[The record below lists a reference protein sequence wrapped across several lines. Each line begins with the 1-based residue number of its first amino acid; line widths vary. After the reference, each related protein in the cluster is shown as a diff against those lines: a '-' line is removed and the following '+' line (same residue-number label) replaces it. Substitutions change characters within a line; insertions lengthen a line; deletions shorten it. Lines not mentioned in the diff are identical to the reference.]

1 MKKVVITGGAGF
13 IGSHVTKFFC
23 DQGYHVIVIDD
34 LSFGFKKFIDPRAEF
49 IRGSIGNKALI
60 EKVLHGAEAVIHLS
74 ASSIIKFSLED
85 PIGYFKNNLMNGLV
99 LLEAMK
105 KNNVSKIIYASTA
118 AVYGEPRRIPIKED
132 DPKNPITPYGSS
144 KLAFE
149 KALQSYYYAFGIHST
164 SLRFF
169 NAYGPNDEQYPA
181 TRAVPIW
188 IKAALTNKPLLLYW
202 HGQQKRDYIFV
213 EDIAQAFWQVLKLKG
228 CRFYNLGNGQ
238 GVWMRDVVK
247 CLEEI
252 IGRKLEIKNI
262 GERSGDPKFLVAD
275 IGKIKKEVG
284 WFPLV
289 DLKTGLKKTLNYYSA
304 GLIR

>member
-1 MKKVVITGGAGF
+1 MKIVVTGGAGF
-13 IGSHVTKFFC
+13 IGSHVTKLFC
-23 DQGYHVIVIDD
+23 DRGCRVVVIDD
-34 LSFGFKKFIDPRAEF
+34 LSFGFKKFVDPRAEF
-49 IRGSIGNKALI
+49 VKGSIGSKSLI
-60 EKVLHGAEAVIHLS
+60 EKVLRGAEAVIHLA

-105 KNNVSKIIYASTA
+105 KNNVFKIIYASTA
-118 AVYGEPRRIPIKED
+118 AVYGEPRHIPIKED
-132 DPKNPITPYGSS
+132 DLKNPITPYGSS

-149 KALQSYYYAFGIHST
+149 KALQSYYYAFGINST

-202 HGQQKRDYIFV
+202 HGQQKRDYIFA

-238 GVWMRDVVK
+238 GVWMRDIIK
-247 CLEEI
+247 HLEEI
-252 IGRKLEIKNI
+252 IGRKLEVKNI
-262 GERSGDPKFLVAD
+262 GERPGDPKFLVAD
-275 IGKIKKEVG
+275 ISKIKKEVG
-284 WFPLV
+284 WLPLV
-289 DLKTGLKKTLNYYSA
+289 GLKKGLKKTLDYYNI
-304 GLIR
+304 GLNS